1 MIGPGAGGCGM
12 AALFKVLDPLG
23 KARGRDKKHVE
34 ATEMFNRRVVKW
46 VSDLEKTLKNMR
58 RWDVTLANAGLRS

>member
-46 VSDLEKTLKNMR
+46 VSDLEKH
-58 RWDVTLANAGLRS
+58 